1 MTNPRIALSP
11 LLEDPRI
18 TDLCWNGPHDLR
30 LDRGAGVEH
39 WDGPGIFS
47 GEEEYLRFIL
57 EELSRSGK
65 TWDAKLPFVDAEF
78 FGTHRAHLVFP
89 PISRIG
95 IALSL
100 RRLPGRSKISPG
112 FSGAAF
118 EILRKSVQSRES
130 LLICGATG
138 SGKTTLFNSLIS
150 TADPKDRILALEDT
164 PELRPDHP
172 HLVSLLTRKANSD
185 GYGEVT
191 LRDLVRQTL
200 RMKPDRILIGEC
212 RGDEVLDLLLS
223 LHTGHKGS
231 MATLH
236 AESAA
241 DAVKRLELLALI
253 AGKGRIPS
261 PLIKSLIS
269 SGFQKIVHLEKAPG
283 GPRIIR
289 EIVSIEGFE
298 RDVVYLRP
306 VFQMVPDGS
315 PAPRGH

>member
-1 MTNPRIALSP
+1 MTNPRTALSP

-30 LDRGAGVEH
+30 LDRGSGFEP
-39 WDGPGIFS
+39 WDGPAIFS

-89 PISRIG
+89 PISRAG

-100 RRLPGRSKISPG
+100 RRLPGRSEISPG
-112 FSGAAF
+112 FSGAALG
-118 EILRKSVQSRES
+118 ILQKSVQARES

-150 TADPKDRILALEDT
+150 YSDPKDRILALEDT
-164 PELRPDHP
+164 PELFPDHP
-172 HLVSLLTRKANSD
+172 HFVSLLTRKANSD

-253 AGKGRIPS
+253 AGKGRIPA
-261 PLIKSLIS
+261 PLIKSLIA
-269 SGFQKIVHLEKAPG
+269 SGFQKIAHLAKAPG

-306 VFQMVPDGS
+306 VFQMGPDGS
-315 PAPRGH
+315 PDPRVR